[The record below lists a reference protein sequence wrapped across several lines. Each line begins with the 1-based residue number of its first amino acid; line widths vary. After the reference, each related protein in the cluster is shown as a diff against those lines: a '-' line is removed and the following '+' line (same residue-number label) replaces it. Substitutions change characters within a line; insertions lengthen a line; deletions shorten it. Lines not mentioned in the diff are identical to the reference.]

1 MRLSFGWRISRKISV
16 GAKPVWMAMAF
27 VKSRIRRSL
36 LFENDQGR
44 LERAFTPGMEVSNLS
59 VIENGKSN
67 PQLLTYAKIA
77 AALNITLQEL
87 FDFDFDFQAFSE
99 GPGEYAPRKHT

>member
-1 MRLSFGWRISRKISV
+1 MSNYSDEALLKAIGGNI
-16 GAKPVWMAMAF
+16 
-27 VKSRIRRSL
+27 RSL
-36 LFENDQGR
+36 RQ
-44 LERAFTPGMEVSNLS
+44 ERKMSLKDLAYSIGMEASNLS

-87 FDFDFDFQAFSE
+87 FDFDFDYQAFAE
-99 GPGEYAPRKHT
+99 DPGEYTPRKHK

>member
-1 MRLSFGWRISRKISV
+1 MSNYSDVALLRAV
-16 GAKPVWMAMAF
+16 GAK
-27 VKSRIRRSL
+27 IRSKRKERKMSL
-36 LFENDQGR
+36 KDV
-44 LERAFTPGMEVSNLS
+44 AYAIGMEVSNLS

-87 FDFDFDFQAFSE
+87 FDFDFDLQAFSE
-99 GPGEYAPRKHT
+99 GPGEYAPRKH

>member
-1 MRLSFGWRISRKISV
+1 MSNYSDVALLRAV
-16 GAKPVWMAMAF
+16 GAK
-27 VKSRIRRSL
+27 IRSIRKERKMSL
-36 LFENDQGR
+36 KDV
-44 LERAFTPGMEVSNLS
+44 AYAIGMEVSNLS

-87 FDFDFDFQAFSE
+87 FDFDFDLQAFSE
-99 GPGEYAPRKHT
+99 GPEEYAPRKHK